1 MKAKEYLS
9 QARFLDSSIKAKL
22 EQIQV
27 LDSLATSCSV
37 VISDMPGSPNRGTSR
52 MENTITKI
60 VDLREEINRDMNRL
74 VELKREIMVLI
85 KSVSSLEYQTIL
97 EKRYLSFDSWEK
109 ISVDLGYSIQHT
121 YRLHDAALR
130 EVEGMMRV
138 KDIE

>member
-52 MENTITKI
+52 M
-60 VDLREEINRDMNRL
+60 V
-74 VELKREIMVLI
+74 
-85 KSVSSLEYQTIL
+85 
-97 EKRYLSFDSWEK
+97 
-109 ISVDLGYSIQHT
+109 
-121 YRLHDAALR
+121 
-130 EVEGMMRV
+130 
-138 KDIE
+138 